1 MKDVESWTLWIR
13 KGRCGEKQ
21 RSQSLGLG
29 WKELLGG
36 EEAGPG
42 AGLVFGPAPG
52 ARAAAPGPSAQF
64 LSLAA
69 SCSSR
74 QLQN

>member
-1 MKDVESWTLWIR
+1 MWGEAAFSEPGTRVE
-13 KGRCGEKQ
+13 GAP
-21 RSQSLGLG
+21 
-29 WKELLGG
+29 GG

-52 ARAAAPGPSAQF
+52 ARAAAPGPSAEL